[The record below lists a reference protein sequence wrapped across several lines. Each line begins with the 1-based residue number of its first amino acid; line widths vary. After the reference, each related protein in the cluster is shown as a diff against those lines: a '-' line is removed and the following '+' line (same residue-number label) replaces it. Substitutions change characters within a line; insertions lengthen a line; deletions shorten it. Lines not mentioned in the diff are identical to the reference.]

1 MKKNEPTNHL
11 YLQKEYLYNM
21 EQKELFDIKSTV
33 VTIDESLDK
42 YNDMPIFQEK
52 LDKANEA
59 MRNIDLSEIKK
70 LQSQG

>member
-1 MKKNEPTNHL
+1 
-11 YLQKEYLYNM
+11 M

-52 LDKANEA
+52 VDKANEA
-59 MRNIDLSEIKK
+59 MRNVDLSEIRK
-70 LQSQG
+70 LQSKK

>member
-1 MKKNEPTNHL
+1 MSPESFIHTEKK
-11 YLQKEYLYNM
+11 YLYTV

-33 VTIDESLDK
+33 VTIEESLDK

-59 MRNIDLSEIKK
+59 MRNVDLSEIKK